1 MRNFYCLLALRI
13 NLIMQRISILT
24 ILLFLFLTNSQSQT
38 PESLLKKYNGLF
50 PQEKVYMH
58 FDNQHYMPGSLVG
71 FKAYL
76 MNGPE
81 PSTLNRNFYT
91 DWYDESGT
99 LISHQVSPIALSS
112 AFGTFIIPDNYK
124 GNSIYVTAYTQW
136 MLNFDTSFLFRKRI
150 TVLQSTIP
158 KNNLSSKTKE
168 YQLQFFPEGGTMV
181 NGVSSFI
188 AFKANDKNG
197 NPIHISGI
205 LKNNKNDEFK
215 SFKTV
220 HDGMGKFAFIP
231 EEGVTYTA
239 EWTTP
244 NGTIQY
250 TALPAFANN
259 GITMQLSATG
269 SPRYMLVRRSEN
281 MPVEQ
286 RVLTMLVT
294 VNQQVVLKGTV
305 NLEKEISAQVKIPV
319 QQLPSGIARITLM
332 NRAQEPICER
342 IIFIDNKEYAY
353 SPQFKF
359 DTIGIDKRA
368 KNVIEIILPDSVPA
382 NLSMSVTNAD
392 IPNDTTEN
400 IISTLLL
407 SSDIKGKIH
416 NPAFYFSSQTDSTKY
431 YLDLLMLT
439 HGWRKFVWK
448 KVLDTTSWKIKYP
461 LDTAYLTLSGNIEGV
476 NEKRLAKAET
486 MNLILR
492 GKDST
497 TNMYFVPV
505 SKTGYFN
512 VSNVI
517 FFDTVTLFH
526 QLNKIP
532 ILPGRGK
539 VNFKT
544 SLIDS
549 AYYRSI
555 QPPKIFQYDTSA
567 LRVMREIK
575 EQQLRLQK
583 LRAGT
588 TLEEVVVRT
597 RVKSRME
604 EMDEIYTNGLFR
616 GADAISFDMINDPR
630 ALSSFSVFDYLQG
643 RVAGLQ
649 IVGAL
654 TNNPSAS
661 WRGSPVSFFLNEMPI
676 DAQFMATLPMT
687 DVAYVK
693 LFRPPFIGSLA
704 NSGGGAVS
712 VYTKKGN
719 DVINTVN
726 GLDNR
731 LLAGYTAVRE
741 FYQPDYSIE
750 ETNFLKTDTR
760 RTLYWNPNIVT
771 DGLERKVR
779 VRFYNNDISR
789 KLMIVLEGVN
799 SNGQFISVRK
809 LLE

>member
-1 MRNFYCLLALRI
+1 
-13 NLIMQRISILT
+13 MQRIFILSFL
-24 ILLFLFLTNSQSQT
+24 LLFFLIDGQT
-38 PESLLKKYNGLF
+38 QRPELLLKKYNDLF
-50 PQEKVYMH
+50 PQEKVYVQ
-58 FDNQHYMPGSLVG
+58 FDNQHYMPGAIIG

-81 PSTLNRNFYT
+81 PSKLNRNFYT

-99 LISHQVSPIALSS
+99 LIAHQVSPIALSS
-112 AFGTFIIPDNYK
+112 AFGTFVVPENYK
-124 GNSIYVTAYTQW
+124 GSSIYVTAYTQW
-136 MLNFDTSFLFRKRI
+136 MLNFDTSFLFRKKLNILQTI
-150 TVLQSTIP
+150 TPKTTGIVQS
-158 KNNLSSKTKE
+158 KE
-168 YQLQFFPEGGTMV
+168 YQLQFFPEGGTMI
-181 NGVSSFI
+181 NGLTSFI
-188 AFKANDKNG
+188 AFKATDKNG
-197 NPIHISGI
+197 NPVAITGTI
-205 LKNNKNDEFK
+205 KNNKNDEAK

-231 EEGVTYTA
+231 ETGVTYTA
-239 EWTTP
+239 EWMAPDGTLRTTGFP
-244 NGTIQY
+244 S
-250 TALPAFANN
+250 LANE

-281 MPVEQ
+281 LPAEQ
-286 RVLTMLVT
+286 RMLSMIIT

-305 NLEKEISAQVKIPV
+305 NLENETVAQVKIPV
-319 QQLPSGIARITLM
+319 QQLPSGIATITLL
-332 NRAQEPICER
+332 NRLQEPLSER
-342 IIFIDNKEYAY
+342 IIFIDNKDYRY
-353 SPQFKF
+353 MPLLQL
-359 DTIGIDKRA
+359 DTIGLDKRA
-368 KNVIEIILPDSVPA
+368 KNVMEVILPDSIPV
-382 NLSMSVTNAD
+382 NMSVAVTNAD
-392 IPNDTTEN
+392 ITNDTTEN
-400 IISTLLL
+400 IISSLLL
-407 SSDIKGKIH
+407 SSDIKGKVH
-416 NPAFYFSSQTDSTKY
+416 NPAFYFSNAEDSTKY
-431 YLDLLMLT
+431 YLDLVMLT

-448 KVLDTTSWKIKYP
+448 KVMDSTSWKVKYP

-476 NEKRLAKAET
+476 NESRLTKAET

-497 TNMYFVPV
+497 TSMYFVPV

-526 QLNKIP
+526 QLNRIP

-539 VNFKT
+539 VTFK
-544 SLIDS
+544 SSIIDS
-549 AYYRSI
+549 PYLRKL
-555 QPPKIFQYDTSA
+555 QLPLIFQYDTSM
-567 LRVMREIK
+567 LRMMREVA
-575 EQQLRLQK
+575 EQQIRLQRLK
-583 LRAGT
+583 EGT

-597 RVKSRME
+597 RVKTRIE
-604 EMDEIYTNGLFR
+604 EMDETYTNGLFK
-616 GADAISFDMINDPR
+616 GADAIAFDMINDPR

-654 TNNPSAS
+654 TSSPSAS

-676 DAQFMATLPMT
+676 DPQFAATLPMT

-704 NSGGGAVS
+704 NAGGGAV
-712 VYTKKGN
+712 VIYTKKGN
-719 DVINTVN
+719 DVTNSVK

-731 LLAGYTAVRE
+731 SLAGYTAIRE
-741 FYQPDYSIE
+741 FYQPDYSMDQV
-750 ETNFLKTDTR
+750 NFSKTDTR

-771 DGLERKVR
+771 DGTEKKVKI
-779 VRFYNNDISR
+779 RFYNNDISR

-799 SNGQFISVRK
+799 DAGQFISIRK

>member
-1 MRNFYCLLALRI
+1 
-13 NLIMQRISILT
+13 MQRIS
-24 ILLFLFLTNSQSQT
+24 LLPIFLLLLLTNSQSQSQ
-38 PESLLKKYNGLF
+38 ESLLKKYNSLF
-50 PQEKVYMH
+50 PQEKVYVH
-58 FDNQHYMPGSLVG
+58 FDNQHYMPGTIVG

-99 LISHQVSPIALSS
+99 LIAHQVSPIALSS
-112 AFGTFIIPDNYK
+112 AFGTFVIPDNYK

-136 MLNFDTSFLFRKRI
+136 MLNFDTSFLFRKKI
-150 TVLQSTIP
+150 TVLQSATP
-158 KNNLSSKTKE
+158 KSNLSSKTKE
-168 YQLQFFPEGGTMV
+168 YQLQFFPEGGMMV
-181 NGVSSFI
+181 NGVTSFI

-197 NPIHISGI
+197 DPITISGVI
-205 LKNNKNDEFK
+205 KNNKNDEFK
-215 SFKTV
+215 NFKTV

-231 EEGVTYTA
+231 EAGVNYTA
-239 EWTTP
+239 EWTAP
-244 NGTIQY
+244 DGTVQY
-250 TALPAFANN
+250 TTLPAFTDN
-259 GITMQLSATG
+259 GITMQLTATG
-269 SPRYMLVRRSEN
+269 SPRYLLVQRSEQL
-281 MPVEQ
+281 PSEQ
-286 RVLTMLVT
+286 RLLTMLVT
-294 VNQQVVLKGTV
+294 VNQQVVLKGIV
-305 NLEKEISAQVKIPV
+305 NLEKEKSAQVKIPV
-319 QQLPSGIARITLM
+319 QQLPSGIATITLM
-332 NRAQEPICER
+332 NVSEEPICER
-342 IIFIDNKEYAY
+342 IIFIDNNEYVY
-353 SPQFKF
+353 TPQLNF

-368 KNVIEIILPDSVPA
+368 KNVMEISLPDSVPT
-382 NLSMSVTNAD
+382 NMSISVTNAD
-392 IPNDTTEN
+392 LVLDTTEN

-416 NPAFYFSSQTDSTKY
+416 NPAFYFSNPVDSTRY
-431 YLDLLMLT
+431 YLDLVMLT
-439 HGWRKFVWK
+439 HGWRKFVWE
-448 KVLDTTSWKIKYP
+448 KVMDSGSWKIKYP

-476 NEKRLAKAET
+476 NENRLTRAET

-492 GKDST
+492 GRDST

-512 VSNVI
+512 VPNVI

-544 SLIDS
+544 SIIDTP
-549 AYYRSI
+549 YQRRL
-555 QPPKIFQYDTSA
+555 QFPMIFKYDTSA
-567 LRVMREIK
+567 LRLMREIA
-575 EQQLRLQK
+575 ERQVQLQK

-597 RVKSRME
+597 RIKTRIE
-604 EMDEIYTNGLFR
+604 EMDETYTNGLFK

-654 TNNPSAS
+654 TSNPSAF

-704 NSGGGAVS
+704 NAGGGAVS

-719 DVINTVN
+719 DIISTVK

-731 LLAGYTAVRE
+731 SLVGYTAVRE
-741 FYQPDYSIE
+741 FYQPDYSTE
-750 ETNFLKTDTR
+750 QANFSRTDTR

-771 DGLERKVR
+771 DGTEKKIKI
-779 VRFYNNDISR
+779 RFYNNDISR

-799 SNGQFISVRK
+799 NEGQYISVRK